1 MEFHDTTTSSS
12 SSSLEERHEFKSD
25 SKQLIK
31 TFTDNFNN
39 GNPHGFIRELIS
51 NASDAHDKLALVK
64 DKYDEKLY
72 EDESAIQIDSEPF
85 INIMANEKDKTLV
98 ISDNGIG
105 MTYDGLMNNIGVIA
119 SSGTKEF
126 SKNNNVE
133 TMIGQFGL
141 GFYSV
146 FVVSNNVTI
155 LTTSFNEDNVLE
167 TYSWKSTDGE
177 DFTIQK
183 LSKGTNRPGTSI
195 ILHINDEFL
204 DILKENIIVDNIR
217 KYTFYVK
224 YAINIIKRPSETAKN
239 QEPYLVRINCLETPI
254 WRLKKSE
261 LKDED
266 YKKFY
271 RESIVDNMLSQVEKD
286 PLIYVHKKYVM
297 SDGINVSFIFYI
309 PPKAPFDLGEEDEEH
324 GNKMKLYCKG
334 ILISDTQ
341 TDYYPQWMN
350 FAQGIIEI
358 DGLQLNI
365 NRQSHSDTKMVKSV
379 KNKITEEFIK
389 IMQELKQD
397 KYTFFHTLNREF
409 GDCIKMGIIEELS
422 DRKKPED
429 EHIGISH
436 AKDMFNL
443 LLFHTSKNRQ
453 VSLDVYVDDMPE
465 DQIGIYYIAGGNHKI
480 LKNSPFIEKII
491 VNSSDSEEKKRSKK
505 DYEILFF
512 TDNIDEH
519 IKNYLVGYKKDEKRI
534 IVGIEDSTDKSKEE
548 TTLKVYDDINFDDMN
563 TKRFVD
569 VARGDLLVKFDES
582 QYLTKTQTD
591 KLIKILKRIYE
602 SQKIHLHDIKISDK
616 FETIPAVVVSQV
628 NITAQFENCL
638 NNQNISRRKDQYE
651 GVLKRKNLLVSPS
664 NKTIKYLYQKLVE
677 EKINEK
683 NTSLVEFCK
692 NLHSSAMLV
701 GGYQLEDYVSYARSN
716 FENAHNFIEN
726 NI

>member
-1 MEFHDTTTSSS
+1 MISESTFK
-12 SSSLEERHEFKSD
+12 EEKHEFKSN
-25 SKQLIK
+25 SKQLIS
-31 TFTDNFNN
+31 TLTNNFNN
-39 GNPHGFIRELIS
+39 NNPYGFVRELIS
-51 NASDAHDKLALVK
+51 NCSDALDKLELVK
-64 DKYDEKLY
+64 NEKLI
-72 EDESAIQIDSEPF
+72 DKQIMKIDSF
-85 INIMANEKDKTLV
+85 INITRNKKNKILT

-105 MTYDGLMNNIGVIA
+105 MTYNDLINNIGVIA

-146 FVVSNNVTI
+146 FVVSNNVEI
-155 LTTSFNEDNVLE
+155 ITTSLNQDNVLE
-167 TYSWKSTDGE
+167 TFSWKSIDGE
-177 DFTIQK
+177 DFTIGK
-183 LSKGTNRPGTSI
+183 LLVENNYSGTTI
-195 ILHINDEFL
+195 ILHIKDEFS
-204 DILKENIIVDNIR
+204 DILKENVIVDNIR
-217 KYTFYVK
+217 KFTFYVK
-224 YAINIIKRPSETAKN
+224 YPINITKYPKKSAKN

-254 WRLKKSE
+254 WRLKKSD

-266 YKKFY
+266 YKQFY
-271 RESIVDNMLSQVEKD
+271 RESIVENIVSQVNKD
-286 PLIYVHKKYVM
+286 PLIYVHKKYRM
-297 SDGINVSFIFYI
+297 SNGILVSFIFYI
-309 PPKAPFDLGEEDEEH
+309 PPTAPFDLGEEDAEH
-324 GNKMKLYCKG
+324 CNKMKLYSKG

-365 NRQSHSDTKMVKSV
+365 NRQTHSDNSIIKTV
-379 KNKITEEFIK
+379 KNRITDEFIE
-389 IMQELKQD
+389 IMKQLKQD

-409 GDCIKMGIIEELS
+409 GDCIKMGIVEELS
-422 DRKKPED
+422 DRNKMED
-429 EHIGISH
+429 EHIGIQH
-436 AKDMFNL
+436 AKEMFDL

-453 VSLDVYVDDMPE
+453 VTFDIYVDDMPE
-465 DQIGIYYIAGGNHKI
+465 DQIGIYYIAGGTSKI

-491 VNSSDSEEKKRSKK
+491 INPEDCKEIRKNKK

-519 IKNYLVGYKKDEKRI
+519 IKNYLVGYKKNEKRI
-534 IVGIEDSTDKSKEE
+534 IVGIEDSTDTNKEE
-548 TTLKVYDDINFDDMN
+548 TTIKVYDDINFDDMN

-569 VARGDLLVKFDES
+569 VSRSDLLVNFDKS
-582 QYLTKTQTD
+582 HYLTNTQTD
-591 KLIKILKRIYE
+591 KLIKILKRIYK
-602 SQKIHLHDIKISDK
+602 SQKIHLHEIKISDK
-616 FETIPAVVVSQV
+616 FETIPAVIVSQV

-638 NNQNISRRKDQYE
+638 NNQNISRRKEQYE
-651 GVLKRKNLLVSPS
+651 GVLKRKNLLISPS

-683 NTSLVEFCK
+683 NPLLIEFCK
-692 NLHSSAMLV
+692 NIHSSAMLV

-716 FENAHNFIEN
+716 FEHAHNFITN